1 MKIEKLAYDKFYYVL
16 FDAYIERVLEE
27 EEWNA
32 IGREVQR
39 YSPQLWD
46 ITRVE
51 NGRKVN
57 LISKINNGTSRDTR
71 IYYRY
76 LTDYNTDKA
85 IDGYLEIN
93 DDVLVES
100 IKFLELEL
108 EGNLQGDLE
117 LTPELEAPA
126 YFQLFLEKHFP
137 KYLNK
142 NPKYRVVDFKRDIIL
157 QTEQR
162 KNEALSNNNTIIE
175 HVEYSQSSGMNYEII
190 KLVNDFYRYVAHEK
204 LRPKGWD
211 LLSES
216 FKKKYGDG
224 FEGFNIGYTNTEYIK
239 DLHIWDIKIH
249 GDLASCNVF
258 YLDSIRT
265 HTSYDL
271 VGIDK
276 IKLENIDVFVSI
288 ANSLVEKSKSTD
300 LQNVEKVELCKL
312 FDPSV
317 SEYIWYKG
325 GKNPDA
331 INQLLPD
338 ERSITVPRLLNVECI
353 RVDEKWLIKGI
364 VPIASRLIR

>member
-16 FDAYIERVLEE
+16 FDAYIEKVLEE

-32 IGREVQR
+32 NGKEMQR
-39 YSPQLWD
+39 YSPKLWEL
-46 ITRVE
+46 TRKE
-51 NGRKVN
+51 NGKDVYLIYKVN
-57 LISKINNGTSRDTR
+57 NKESLDTK

-76 LTDYNTDKA
+76 LTDYNTERA
-85 IDGYLEIN
+85 VDGVLDIN
-93 DDVLVES
+93 DDVLIES
-100 IKFLELEL
+100 IKFLDLEL

-117 LTPELEAPA
+117 LTPELVAPA

-137 KYLNK
+137 KYLSK

-157 QTEQR
+157 HSQQR
-162 KNEALSNNNTIIE
+162 RNEVLLNNNTITE
-175 HVEYSQSSGMNYEII
+175 PAEYSQSSGMNYEII

-204 LRPKGWD
+204 LRSKGWD
-211 LLSES
+211 LLSDS
-216 FKKKYGDG
+216 FKKKYADG
-224 FEGFNIGYTNTEYIK
+224 FDGFNIGYTNTEYIK

-276 IKLENIDVFVSI
+276 IKIENIDVLVSI
-288 ANSLVEKSKSTD
+288 ANNLVEKSKSTD
-300 LQNVEKVELCKL
+300 LKNVEKVELYKL

-325 GKNPDA
+325 GQNPDI

-353 RVDEKWLIKGI
+353 RVDEKWFIKGI